1 MPATRYT
8 TEVKGALGGIAV
20 TVARRV
26 DATWARQIA
35 DLLDARGKPAAA
47 ILRDLGLD
55 RAALSEPGT
64 RIPFVTHVALLEA
77 TAEHLEDPDFGLHFG
92 SSVDPL
98 DAGAVAFLA
107 ANSPTLGGA
116 LQNLASYLQVFTE
129 GIEIRIETGD
139 VLAAVGF
146 RIVDPD
152 VERFGQ
158 LEEFGLAL
166 LMNICRF
173 VVGRR
178 LTPEWVECL
187 HHRRQGIDSFERY
200 FGSPVHFGQRRSALV
215 LNNNLLDLPCRN
227 ADERLLRILKSHCDD
242 LLEKLGKRADL
253 KQHVAHLVS
262 CHLPS
267 SAVTAKSVA
276 SELGMSERTV
286 ARRLS
291 EQGLSFGQIV
301 DDVRRRLAERYLRE
315 PDMRPSQIA
324 YLLGYSEPSAFTRA
338 FRRWTGQSPSEYRA
352 GAE

>member
-1 MPATRYT
+1 VLVP
-8 TEVKGALGGIAV
+8 
-20 TVARRV
+20 RRV

-35 DLLDARGKPAAA
+35 DLLDARGKPAAS

-55 RAALSEPGT
+55 RTALERPGT
-64 RIPFVTHVALLEA
+64 RIPFVTHAALFEA
-77 TAEHLEDPDFGLHFG
+77 AAEHLQDPGFGLHFG

-98 DAGAVAFLA
+98 DAGALAFLV

-116 LQNLASYLQVFTE
+116 MKNLAAYLKVLTE
-129 GIEIRIETGD
+129 GTELSLETGD
-139 VLAAVGF
+139 LLAVAAF
-146 RIVDPD
+146 RIVDPK

-166 LMNICRF
+166 MMNICRF

-178 LTPEWVECL
+178 LRPEWVEYL
-187 HHRRQGIDSFERY
+187 HHPRQGMDALEQY
-200 FGSPVHFGQRRSALV
+200 FGAPVRFGQKRTAIV
-215 LNNNLLDLPCRN
+215 LNKNLLDLPCRN
-227 ADERLLRILKSHCDD
+227 ADERLLRILKAHCDD
-242 LLEKLGKRADL
+242 LLEKLGQTADL

-262 CHLPS
+262 SHLPS
-267 SAVTAKSVA
+267 SPVTAKSVA

-301 DDVRRRLAERYLRE
+301 DDVRCRLAERYLRE

-338 FRRWTGQSPSEYRA
+338 FRRWTGRSPSQFRS
-352 GAE
+352 GVG

>member
-1 MPATRYT
+1 MLVP
-8 TEVKGALGGIAV
+8 
-20 TVARRV
+20 RRV
-26 DATWARQIA
+26 DATWTRQIA

-47 ILRDLGLD
+47 ILGELGLD
-55 RAALSEPGT
+55 RTAIRQDGA
-64 RIPFVTHVALLEA
+64 RIPFAQQAALLEA
-77 TAEHLEDPDFGLHFG
+77 AAEQFEDPSFGLHFG

-98 DAGAVAFLA
+98 DAGALTFLV

-116 LQNLASYLQVFTE
+116 LNNLASYLHVFTE
-129 GIEIRIETGD
+129 GTELRIETD
-139 VLAAVGF
+139 DPLAVASF

-158 LEEFGLAL
+158 LQEFGLAL

-178 LTPEWVECL
+178 LIPEWVEYL
-187 HHRRQGIDSFERY
+187 HRRNRGIDAFEQY
-200 FGSPVHFGQRRSALV
+200 FGSPVHFEQKRNAIVWNRD
-215 LNNNLLDLPCRN
+215 LLDMPCGK
-227 ADERLLRILKSHCDD
+227 ADERLLRILKTHCND
-242 LLEKLGKRADL
+242 LLEKLGQTADL

-262 CHLPS
+262 SHLPS
-267 SAVTAKSVA
+267 SPVTAKSVA

-301 DDVRRRLAERYLRE
+301 DDVRQRLAERYLRE

-352 GAE
+352 GAA